1 VKYANEHYV
10 IPLYK
15 SASSSYGRFAAP
27 HVARGQQYA
36 SRQYNRSVRPRVD
49 EARKKA
55 RVYYDGHLSPHVATA
70 IKFYA
75 TIQPYLTKVRKT
87 TECFC
92 KDFLVPAFK
101 QSLPYVI
108 ATYEQLRHITVTI
121 IAPLVKANGEKAI
134 GWGIGVW
141 SEVVRPQ
148 VGRIIGKRLGG
159 TGSG

>member
-1 VKYANEHYV
+1 MKYANEHYI

-15 SASSSYGRFAAP
+15 SASSSYESLAAP
-27 HVARGQQYA
+27 HVARGQKYA
-36 SRQYNRSVRPRVD
+36 SKEYNRSVKPRVD
-49 EARKKA
+49 KVYKKA
-55 RVYYDGHLSPHVATA
+55 RVYYNGYLSPHVATA
-70 IKFYA
+70 NEFYA
-75 TIQPYLTKVRKT
+75 TAQPYLTKVRKT
-87 TECFC
+87 AERFY

-108 ATYEQLRHITVTI
+108 AACERLRHIIVTI
-121 IAPLVKANGEKAI
+121 IAPLIKTNGEKAV

-148 VGRIIGKRLGG
+148 VGRIGKRLGG